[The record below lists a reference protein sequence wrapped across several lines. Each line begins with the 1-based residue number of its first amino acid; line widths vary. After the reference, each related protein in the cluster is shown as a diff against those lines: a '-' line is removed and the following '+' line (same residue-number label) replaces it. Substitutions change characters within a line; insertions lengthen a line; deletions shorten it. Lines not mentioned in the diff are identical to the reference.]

1 MERVEGRGWQQL
13 LGGDWPG
20 LRVPRA
26 WRAQLA
32 GVEGGMQ
39 PHVGGSSLLSVQ
51 AEFTRWV

>member
-13 LGGDWPG
+13 LGGDWLG

-39 PHVGGSSLLSVQ
+39 PHVGDSSLLSVQ